1 METVIKKID
10 ENNIDIN
17 VIKEMA
23 KKIRNGETVIF
34 PTETVYGLGA
44 DAMNENA
51 TKKIYA
57 AKGRPSD
64 NPLIV
69 HIADIEEVEKIALE
83 VGEKAKIAMDNF
95 WPGPLTIILK
105 KKEIVPNV
113 TSGGLQTVAIRMP
126 SNKIANALIRE
137 SKTQIA
143 APSANIS
150 GRPSPTKAEHVVKEM
165 DGRVSGIIM
174 GGDCDFGLESTVV
187 DFTEETPM
195 ILRPGSIT
203 KEMLE
208 DVLGAVDVDPSLSK
222 KEDNKKAKA
231 PGMKYKH
238 YSPNAQVYIVK
249 GEENKVIKKMN
260 ELSLK
265 NHAESK
271 KTGIMCMHKDIDKFE
286 CEKVI
291 DLGCT
296 YEEAASNL
304 FDALIKM
311 DESEIDIVYSV
322 CFENCGVGQAIM
334 NRLLKSA
341 AYKVIDADK
350 PIL

>member
-1 METVIKKID
+1 MDTVIKKVD
-10 ENNIDIN
+10 ENNIDID
-17 VIKEMA
+17 IIREMA
-23 KKIRNGETVIF
+23 EKIRNGETVIF

-44 DAMNENA
+44 NAMDEDAA
-51 TKKIYA
+51 KKIYA

-69 HIADIEEVEKIALE
+69 HIADIEEVDKIALE
-83 VGEKAKIAMDNF
+83 VGEKAKKAMENF

-113 TSGGLQTVAIRMP
+113 TSGGLSTVAIRMP

-165 DGRVSGIIM
+165 SGRVSGIIM

-187 DFTEETPM
+187 DFSDDNPM

-208 DVLGAVDVDPSLSK
+208 EVLGEVSIDPSLSK
-222 KEDNKKAKA
+222 KEDNIKAKA

-249 GEENKVIKKMN
+249 GRENNVITKMN
-260 ELSLK
+260 ELSRK
-265 NHAESK
+265 NHAENK
-271 KTGIMCMHKDIDKFE
+271 KTGIMCMSKDVDKFE
-286 CEKVI
+286 CDYIV
-291 DLGCT
+291 DLGKD
-296 YEEAASNL
+296 YDEVAANL

-311 DESEIDIVYSV
+311 DEAKMDIVYSV

-341 AYKVIDADK
+341 GYRIIDAD
-350 PIL
+350 

>member
-1 METVIKKID
+1 METVIKKLD
-10 ENNIDIN
+10 ENNIDIDI
-17 VIKEMA
+17 IKEMA
-23 KKIRNGETVIF
+23 EKIRNGETVIF

-44 DAMNENA
+44 NAMDENA
-51 TKKIYA
+51 TKKIYE

-69 HIADIEEVEKIALE
+69 HIADVEEVDKIALE
-83 VGEKAKIAMDNF
+83 VGEKARKAMDEF

-113 TSGGLQTVAIRMP
+113 TSGGLSTVAIRMP

-165 DGRVSGIIM
+165 SGRVSGIIM
-174 GGDCDFGLESTVV
+174 GGDCNFGLESTVV
-187 DFTEETPM
+187 DFSEDKPM

-208 DVLGAVDVDPSLSK
+208 EVLGDVSIDPSLSK
-222 KEDNKKAKA
+222 KEDNIKAKA

-249 GEENKVIKKMN
+249 GEENNVIVKMN
-260 ELSLK
+260 ELSKK
-265 NHAESK
+265 NHAENK
-271 KTGIMCMHKDIDKFE
+271 KTGIMCMSKDVDKFE
-286 CEKVI
+286 CDYIV
-291 DLGCT
+291 DLGKD
-296 YEEAASNL
+296 YDEVASNL

-311 DESEIDIVYSV
+311 DEAKMDIVYSV
-322 CFENCGVGQAIM
+322 YFESCGVGQAIM

-341 AYKVIDADK
+341 GYRIINAD
-350 PIL
+350 

>member
-1 METVIKKID
+1 METVIKKVD
-10 ENNIDIN
+10 ENNIDMDI
-17 VIKEMA
+17 IREMA
-23 KKIRNGETVIF
+23 EKIKNGETVIF

-44 DAMNENA
+44 DAMDENA
-51 TKKIYA
+51 TKKIYE

-83 VGEKAKIAMDNF
+83 VGEKAKLAMDSF

-105 KKEIVPNV
+105 KKEVVPNV
-113 TSGGLQTVAIRMP
+113 TSGGLSTVAIRMP

-165 DGRVSGIIM
+165 SGRVSGIIM

-187 DFTEETPM
+187 DFSDDKPM

-208 DVLGAVDVDPSLSK
+208 EVLGEVSIDPSLSK
-222 KEDNKKAKA
+222 KEDNIKAKA

-249 GEENKVIKKMN
+249 GDENNVIVKMN
-260 ELSLK
+260 ELSKK
-265 NHAESK
+265 NHAENK
-271 KTGIMCMHKDIDKFE
+271 KTGVMCMSKDVDKFE
-286 CEKVI
+286 CDNVI
-291 DLGCT
+291 DLGEN
-296 YEEAASNL
+296 YEKVAANL

-311 DESEIDIVYSV
+311 DEAKMDIVYSV
-322 CFENCGVGQAIM
+322 CFESCGVGQAIM

-341 AYKVIDADK
+341 GYRIINAD
-350 PIL
+350 

>member
-1 METVIKKID
+1 MDTVIKKVD
-10 ENNIDIN
+10 ENNIDID
-17 VIKEMA
+17 IIREMA
-23 KKIRNGETVIF
+23 EKIRNGETVIF

-44 DAMNENA
+44 NAMDEDAA
-51 TKKIYA
+51 KKIYA

-69 HIADIEEVEKIALE
+69 HIADIEEVDKIALE
-83 VGEKAKIAMDNF
+83 VGEKAKKAMENF

-113 TSGGLQTVAIRMP
+113 TSGGLSTVAIRMP

-165 DGRVSGIIM
+165 SGRVSGIIM

-187 DFTEETPM
+187 DFSDDNPM

-208 DVLGAVDVDPSLSK
+208 EVLGEVSIDPSLSK
-222 KEDNKKAKA
+222 KEDNIKAKA

-249 GEENKVIKKMN
+249 GRENNVITKMN
-260 ELSLK
+260 ELSRK
-265 NHAESK
+265 NHAENR
-271 KTGIMCMHKDIDKFE
+271 KTGIMCMSKDVDKFE
-286 CEKVI
+286 CDYIV
-291 DLGCT
+291 DLGKD
-296 YEEAASNL
+296 YDEVAANL

-311 DESEIDIVYSV
+311 DEAKMDIVYSV

-341 AYKVIDADK
+341 GYRIIDAD
-350 PIL
+350 

>member
-1 METVIKKID
+1 METVIKKVD
-10 ENNIDIN
+10 ENNIDID
-17 VIKEMA
+17 IIREMA
-23 KKIRNGETVIF
+23 EKIRNGETVIF

-44 DAMNENA
+44 NAMDEDAA
-51 TKKIYA
+51 KKIYL

-69 HIADIEEVEKIALE
+69 HISDIEEVDKIALE
-83 VGEKAKIAMDNF
+83 VGEKAKKAMENF

-113 TSGGLQTVAIRMP
+113 TSGGLSTVAIRMP

-165 DGRVSGIIM
+165 SGRVSGIIM

-187 DFTEETPM
+187 DFSDDKPM

-208 DVLGAVDVDPSLSK
+208 EVLGEVSIDPSLSK
-222 KEDNKKAKA
+222 KEDNIKAKA

-249 GEENKVIKKMN
+249 GVENNVITKMN
-260 ELSLK
+260 ELSRK
-265 NHAESK
+265 NHAENK
-271 KTGIMCMHKDIDKFE
+271 KTGIMCMSKDVDKFE
-286 CEKVI
+286 CDYVV
-291 DLGCT
+291 DLGKD
-296 YEEAASNL
+296 YDEVAANL

-311 DESEIDIVYSV
+311 DEAKMDIVYSV
-322 CFENCGVGQAIM
+322 CFESRGVGQAIM

-341 AYKVIDADK
+341 AYRIIDAN
-350 PIL
+350 

>member
-1 METVIKKID
+1 METVIKKVD
-10 ENNIDIN
+10 ENNIDMGI
-17 VIKEMA
+17 IREMA
-23 KKIRNGETVIF
+23 EKIKNGETVIF

-44 DAMNENA
+44 NAMDEDAA
-51 TKKIYA
+51 KKIYV

-69 HIADIEEVEKIALE
+69 HIADIEEVDKIALE
-83 VGEKAKIAMDNF
+83 VGEKAKKAMENF

-113 TSGGLQTVAIRMP
+113 TSGGLSTVAIRMP

-165 DGRVSGIIM
+165 SGRVSGIIM

-187 DFTEETPM
+187 DFSEDKPM

-208 DVLGAVDVDPSLSK
+208 EVLGEVSIDPSLTK
-222 KEDNKKAKA
+222 KEDNIKAKA

-238 YSPNAQVYIVK
+238 YSPNAQVYIIK
-249 GEENKVIKKMN
+249 GEENNVITKMN
-260 ELSLK
+260 ELSRK
-265 NHAESK
+265 NHAENK
-271 KTGIMCMHKDIDKFE
+271 KTGIMCMSKDVDKFE
-286 CEKVI
+286 CDYVV
-291 DLGCT
+291 DLGKD
-296 YEEAASNL
+296 YDEVASNL

-311 DESEIDIVYSV
+311 DEAKMDIVYSV
-322 CFENCGVGQAIM
+322 CFESCGVGQAIM

-341 AYKVIDADK
+341 AYRIIDAN
-350 PIL
+350 

>member
-1 METVIKKID
+1 METVIKKVD
-10 ENNIDIN
+10 ENNIDID
-17 VIKEMA
+17 IDIIREMA
-23 KKIRNGETVIF
+23 EKIRNGETVIF

-44 DAMNENA
+44 NAMDEDAA
-51 TKKIYA
+51 KKIYL

-69 HIADIEEVEKIALE
+69 HISDIEEVDKIALE
-83 VGEKAKIAMDNF
+83 VGEKAKKAMENF

-113 TSGGLQTVAIRMP
+113 TSGGLSTVAIRMP

-165 DGRVSGIIM
+165 SGRVSGIIM

-187 DFTEETPM
+187 DFSDDKPM

-208 DVLGAVDVDPSLSK
+208 EVLGEVSIDPSLSK
-222 KEDNKKAKA
+222 KEDNIKAKA

-249 GEENKVIKKMN
+249 GGENNVITKMN
-260 ELSLK
+260 ELSRK
-265 NHAESK
+265 NHAENK
-271 KTGIMCMHKDIDKFE
+271 KTGIMCMSKDVDKFE
-286 CEKVI
+286 CDYVV
-291 DLGCT
+291 DLGKD
-296 YEEAASNL
+296 YNEVAANL

-311 DESEIDIVYSV
+311 DEAKMDIVYSV
-322 CFENCGVGQAIM
+322 CFESRGVGQAIM

-341 AYKVIDADK
+341 AYRIIDAN
-350 PIL
+350 

>member
-1 METVIKKID
+1 METVIKKVD
-10 ENNIDIN
+10 ENNIDID
-17 VIKEMA
+17 IDIIREMA
-23 KKIRNGETVIF
+23 EKIRNGETVIF

-44 DAMNENA
+44 NAMDEDAA
-51 TKKIYA
+51 KKIYL

-69 HIADIEEVEKIALE
+69 HISDIEEVDKIALE
-83 VGEKAKIAMDNF
+83 VGEKAKKAMENF

-113 TSGGLQTVAIRMP
+113 TSGGLSTVAIRMP

-165 DGRVSGIIM
+165 SGRVSGIIM

-187 DFTEETPM
+187 DFSDDKPM

-208 DVLGAVDVDPSLSK
+208 EVLGEVSIDPSLSK
-222 KEDNKKAKA
+222 KEDNIKAKA

-249 GEENKVIKKMN
+249 GGENNVITKMN
-260 ELSLK
+260 ELSRK
-265 NHAESK
+265 NHAENK
-271 KTGIMCMHKDIDKFE
+271 KTGIMCMSKDVDKFE
-286 CEKVI
+286 CDYVV
-291 DLGCT
+291 DLGKD
-296 YEEAASNL
+296 YNEVAANL

-311 DESEIDIVYSV
+311 DEAKMDIVYSV
-322 CFENCGVGQAIM
+322 CFESCGVGQAIM

-341 AYKVIDADK
+341 AYRIIDAN
-350 PIL
+350 

>member
-10 ENNIDIN
+10 ENNIDID
-17 VIKEMA
+17 IIREMA
-23 KKIRNGETVIF
+23 EKIRNGETVIF

-44 DAMNENA
+44 NAMDEDAA
-51 TKKIYA
+51 KKIYL

-69 HIADIEEVEKIALE
+69 HISDIEEVDKIALE
-83 VGEKAKIAMDNF
+83 VGEKAKKAMENF

-113 TSGGLQTVAIRMP
+113 TSGGLSTVAIRMP

-165 DGRVSGIIM
+165 SGRVSGIIM

-187 DFTEETPM
+187 DFSDDKPM

-208 DVLGAVDVDPSLSK
+208 EVLGEVSIDPSLSK
-222 KEDNKKAKA
+222 KEDNIKAKA

-249 GEENKVIKKMN
+249 GEENNVITKMN
-260 ELSLK
+260 ELSRK
-265 NHAESK
+265 NHAENK
-271 KTGIMCMHKDIDKFE
+271 KTGIMCMSKDVDKFE
-286 CEKVI
+286 CDYVV
-291 DLGCT
+291 DLGKD
-296 YEEAASNL
+296 YNEVAANL

-311 DESEIDIVYSV
+311 DEAKMDIVYSV
-322 CFENCGVGQAIM
+322 CFESCGVGQAIM

-341 AYKVIDADK
+341 AYRIIDAN
-350 PIL
+350 

>member
-1 METVIKKID
+1 METVIKKVD
-10 ENNIDIN
+10 ENNIDIDI
-17 VIKEMA
+17 IKEMA
-23 KKIRNGETVIF
+23 EKIRNGETVIF

-44 DAMNENA
+44 NAMDENA
-51 TKKIYA
+51 TKKIYE

-69 HIADIEEVEKIALE
+69 HIADVEEVDKIALE
-83 VGEKAKIAMDNF
+83 VGEKARKAMDEF

-113 TSGGLQTVAIRMP
+113 TSGGLSTVAIRMP

-165 DGRVSGIIM
+165 SGRVSGIIM

-187 DFTEETPM
+187 DFSEDKPM

-208 DVLGAVDVDPSLSK
+208 KVLGDVSIDPSLSK
-222 KEDNKKAKA
+222 KEDNIKAKA

-249 GEENKVIKKMN
+249 GEENNVIVKMN
-260 ELSLK
+260 ELSKK
-265 NHAESK
+265 NHAENK
-271 KTGIMCMHKDIDKFE
+271 KTGIMCMSKDVDKFE
-286 CEKVI
+286 CDYIV
-291 DLGCT
+291 DLGKD
-296 YEEAASNL
+296 YDEVASNL

-311 DESEIDIVYSV
+311 DEAKMDIVYSV
-322 CFENCGVGQAIM
+322 YFESCGVGQAIM

-341 AYKVIDADK
+341 GYRIINAD
-350 PIL
+350 

>member
-1 METVIKKID
+1 METVIKKVD
-10 ENNIDIN
+10 ENNIDID
-17 VIKEMA
+17 IIREMA
-23 KKIRNGETVIF
+23 EKIRNGETVIF

-44 DAMNENA
+44 NAMDEDAA
-51 TKKIYA
+51 KKIYL

-69 HIADIEEVEKIALE
+69 HISDIEEVDKIALE
-83 VGEKAKIAMDNF
+83 VGEKAKKAMENF

-113 TSGGLQTVAIRMP
+113 TSGGLSTVAIRMP

-165 DGRVSGIIM
+165 SGRVSGIIM

-187 DFTEETPM
+187 DFSDDKPM

-208 DVLGAVDVDPSLSK
+208 EVLGEVSIDPSLSK
-222 KEDNKKAKA
+222 KEDNIKAKA

-249 GEENKVIKKMN
+249 GGENNVITKMN
-260 ELSLK
+260 ELSRK
-265 NHAESK
+265 NHAENK
-271 KTGIMCMHKDIDKFE
+271 KTGIMCMSKDVDKFE
-286 CEKVI
+286 CDYVV
-291 DLGCT
+291 DLGKD
-296 YEEAASNL
+296 YNEVAANL

-311 DESEIDIVYSV
+311 DEAKMDIVYSV
-322 CFENCGVGQAIM
+322 CFESRGVGQAIM

-341 AYKVIDADK
+341 AYRIIDAN
-350 PIL
+350 